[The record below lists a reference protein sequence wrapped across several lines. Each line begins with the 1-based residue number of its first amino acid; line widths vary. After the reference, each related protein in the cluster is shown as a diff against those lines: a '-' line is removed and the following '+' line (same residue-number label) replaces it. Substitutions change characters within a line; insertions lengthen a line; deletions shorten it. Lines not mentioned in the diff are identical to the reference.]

1 MTLQQFLLILRARA
15 RIAFYVFFGT
25 VFVVVVG
32 SLLWPKSYTASTAI
46 VLDVKS
52 PDPVAGVLLPGL
64 MSPGYMATQVDIINS
79 DRVARRVVR
88 LLRLHESPVI
98 KEQWQEATEGRGD
111 MVAWLA
117 LLLQRKVDVKPARDS
132 NVIDINFTGADPGFA
147 AAIANAFAKAYIDVN
162 LELKVEPAK
171 QYADWFDEQVR
182 QYRDKLE
189 KAQSELS
196 AYQQRTGIV
205 ATDERLDYET
215 AKLNDLSTQLTI
227 VQGQTTDSASKQKS
241 AGGSE
246 TLTEVMQSPLI
257 NQLKADLARLEAKR
271 DEVSVSLGKNHPQV
285 RRMESEIAT
294 LVENIAA
301 ETRKISTSIG
311 TSVVVGKQKEK
322 ELLEAI
328 QTQKTKVLELNKQ
341 RDEIA
346 VLQRDVETAQRAY
359 EAVSQRS
366 SQTRLESQ
374 SAQTNVAIL
383 NPAVEPLEPSRPRL
397 LLNIIVSIFLGIVL
411 GVGVALALELGNRR
425 VRSAEDI
432 VEALDLPVLASIAST
447 LPPPTLWQTIKS
459 FFKFRRRP
467 AAA

>member
-15 RIAFYVFFGT
+15 RLALYVFFGT

-79 DRVARRVVR
+79 DRVAQRVVR
-88 LLRLHESPVI
+88 LLKLHESPAI
-98 KEQWQEATEGRGD
+98 KEQWQEATEGRGEITI
-111 MVAWLA
+111 WLA
-117 LLLQRKVDVKPARDS
+117 DLLQRRLDVKPARDS
-132 NVIDINFTGADPGFA
+132 NVIDIKFTGADPAFA
-147 AAIANAFAKAYIDVN
+147 AAIANAFAKAYIDVS
-162 LELKVEPAK
+162 LELKVEPAR
-171 QYADWFDEQVR
+171 QYANWFDEQVR

-189 KAQSELS
+189 RAQSALS
-196 AYQQRTGIV
+196 AYQQKTGIV

-215 AKLNDLSTQLTI
+215 AKLNEMSTQLTI
-227 VQGQTTDSASKQKS
+227 TQGQTADSASKQKS

-246 TLTEVMQSPLI
+246 TLNEVMQNPLI

-271 DEVSVSLGKNHPQV
+271 DETSINLGKNHPQV
-285 RRMESEIAT
+285 QRMESEIGA
-294 LVENIAA
+294 LKEKVAA
-301 ETRKISTSIG
+301 ETRKVSSSLG

-328 QTQKTKVLELNKQ
+328 ESQKAKVLELNKQ
-341 RDEIA
+341 RDELS
-346 VLQRDVETAQRAY
+346 VLKRDVETAQRAY
-359 EAVSQRS
+359 EAVTQRA
-366 SQTRLESQ
+366 SQTKLESQ
-374 SAQTNVAIL
+374 TVQTNVAVL

-397 LLNIIVSIFLGIVL
+397 LLNVIVSIFLGTLL
-411 GVGVALALELGNRR
+411 GVGVALTLELGNRR

-432 VEALDLPVLASIAST
+432 VEALDLPVLASVVST
-447 LPPPTLWQTIKS
+447 LPPPTRMQIIKS
-459 FFKFRRRP
+459 FFQFRRKP